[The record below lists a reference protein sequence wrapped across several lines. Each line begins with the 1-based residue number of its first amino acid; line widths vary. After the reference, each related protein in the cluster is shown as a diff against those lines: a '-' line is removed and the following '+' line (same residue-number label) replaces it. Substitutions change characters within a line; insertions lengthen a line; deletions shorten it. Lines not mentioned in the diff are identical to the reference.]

1 MSGQVTVN
9 GQPATMET
17 FIRASDKVEAGTKS
31 HIIFVVGK
39 DAFILRSNSALQL
52 EPEEFPAIAEKVKET
67 SVSVMRLL
75 TGKLLSVF
83 GKRKH
88 KITTAIAT
96 IGIVEPAYILNQT
109 LRNLTS
115 VPAMA
120 RPI

>member
-1 MSGQVTVN
+1 
-9 GQPATMET
+9 
-17 FIRASDKVEAGTKS
+17 VEAGTKS